1 MNLLDHAKTIVCNII
16 AVALAM
22 SVAAVEAL
30 LPGRP
35 DWLERVDALALQLRS
50 ISKGNQPGTQAKPAA
65 SAAPVAG
72 ETEAPGTP
80 EMDSDRLLLAY
91 NQLWQFAHAVRSEGL
106 ALDDKFCERVEREWT
121 VGKLLS
127 FMRSADRSLQDRAG
141 TSLETASTFLAAAAS
156 GNGNPS
162 QSPT

>member
-35 DWLERVDALALQLRS
+35 DWLERVEALALQLRS
-50 ISKGNQPGTQAKPAA
+50 ISTGDEPGTRAKPAA
-65 SAAPVAG
+65 RGPG

-106 ALDDKFCERVEREWT
+106 ELDDNFCERVEREWT
-121 VGKLLS
+121 VAKLLS